1 MATGTIDQLQNDS
14 VDKSRQQLGYSQN
27 LTDELKK
34 QENLAESLNQRYSNQ
49 ADKLKSISEAFKSAK
64 DEAQALS
71 EAIKDQLE
79 ALKKTNEYSTRYAE
93 LNDKI
98 KKAGKEFAEN
108 KQKSIDI
115 EKKLGDIN
123 STEATKAQ
131 KLAQQYVNGLT
142 ARYKIDEKINELTEK
157 RLAYDDVR
165 RTGTDPSKIEAA
177 RKEYLNAGLVVRELK
192 KQMEAV
198 NQINTGKGQLL
209 KNLSQ
214 EEIAQLQAFALAQK
228 QMDIARNTVRNHQ
241 DELNILEQQL
251 NSWQKI
257 VSKALLYVN
266 KLKELPGVQVSLDFI
281 NKQLNTIGI
290 SFDAI
295 LKNVLALDKTLT
307 EFGKSVQVSKE
318 GARILADSFQET
330 SYRASEINKNV
341 SSTQASIKNQIEANN
356 ELNKSLGTGALFTEQ
371 SRLDQIELVKGM
383 GLQGE
388 EGAKI
393 YGLGKLNNM
402 TAHQTAVAIGDQVVN
417 TRKATGITLDYRK
430 VLTDVA
436 KVGGQ
441 LAAQY
446 KNNPALL
453 AQAVTQAQLLGLTL
467 EQTAKMGSS
476 LVDDFAGSLSKEL
489 EAELLTGK
497 ALNLEQAR
505 YYALMGDSAKAA
517 KELMDNVGGIEEY
530 QQLNVL
536 QQKSLA
542 AAIGLTT
549 DELATSLKQQELLK
563 GTSFETQAAFEEA
576 ARQAARTGDYTKLN
590 AQLAQ
595 AANGEQLASQ
605 ASQISNQEK
614 FQMAIEKL
622 QETVANLVNGPF
634 GTLIDKFATLLGQAG
649 TLKFIVGSIAGI
661 IGIKMVG
668 GLYNVGLGIAK
679 AIPKL
684 AALAAE
690 ATFMNAVLTGG
701 LGLVVAAAAAAA
713 GYAIINSLSDGEA
726 SVSGAGGGGGVNVP
740 NSGVRG
746 DRNVSIILKN
756 ENTTYVGGQK
766 MSQFSTEQQKT
777 VNTRTA

>member
-14 VDKSRQQLGYSQN
+14 VDKSRQQLGYSQK

-34 QENLAESLNQRYSNQ
+34 QEDLAESLNQRYSSTP
-49 ADKLKSISEAFKSAK
+49 DKIKSISEAFKSAK
-64 DEAQALS
+64 DEAQSLS
-71 EAIKDQLE
+71 EIIKDQLE

-131 KLAQQYVNGLT
+131 KLAQQYINGLT

-157 RLAYDDVR
+157 RLAFEDAK
-165 RTGTDPSKIEAA
+165 RTGGNIDET

-192 KQMEAV
+192 RQMEAV

-241 DELNILEQQL
+241 DELNVLEQQL
-251 NSWQKI
+251 TTWQKL
-257 VSKALLYVN
+257 VSKALLYIN
-266 KLKELPGVQVSLDFI
+266 KIKEFPGIQASLNFV
-281 NKQLNTIGI
+281 NKQLDAIGI

-295 LKNVLALDKTLT
+295 LKNILALDKTLT

-318 GARILADSFQET
+318 GARTLADSFQET
-330 SYRASEINKNV
+330 SYEASQINKNV

-356 ELNKSLGTGALFTEQ
+356 ELNKSLGTGALFTAQ
-371 SRLDQIELVKGM
+371 SRLDQIEIVKGM

-393 YGLGKLNNM
+393 YGIGKLNNM

-430 VLTDVA
+430 VLSDVA

-446 KNNPALL
+446 KNNPTLL
-453 AQAVTQAQLLGLTL
+453 AEAVTQAQLLGLTL

-476 LVDDFAGSLSKEL
+476 LVDDFAGSLGKEL

-563 GTSFETQAAFEEA
+563 GTAFETQAAFEEV
-576 ARQAARTGDYTKLN
+576 AREAARTGDYTKLN
-590 AQLAQ
+590 AELAR
-595 AANGEQLASQ
+595 AANGEELAKQ
-605 ASQISNQEK
+605 AAQIDNQTK
-614 FQMAIEKL
+614 FQLAIEKL

-634 GTLIDKFATLLGQAG
+634 GDLIDRMATLLGQAG
-649 TLKFIVGSIAGI
+649 TLKFIIT
-661 IGIKMVG
+661 
-668 GLYNVGLGIAK
+668 GIATIISVK
-679 AIPKL
+679 MLNGLFALGAPFSKL
-684 AALAAE
+684 IAKTVVWAAE
-690 ATFMNAVLTGG
+690 ATFANAALT
-701 LGLVVAAAAAAA
+701 LGAGVAIAAAAAAV
-713 GYAIINSLSDGEA
+713 GYGIINSLADGEA
-726 SVSGAGGGGGVNVP
+726 NVSGAGGGGGGGVNIP
-740 NSGVRG
+740 NSGARG
-746 DRNVSIILKN
+746 GRDINISLTN
-756 ENTTYVGGQK
+756 ENTTYVAGQK
-766 MSQFSTEQQKT
+766 ISHISTEQQKQI
-777 VNTRTA
+777 NTRTA

>member
-1 MATGTIDQLQNDS
+1 MAIDQLQNDS
-14 VDKSRQQLGYSQN
+14 VDKSRQQLGYSQQF
-27 LTDELKK
+27 TQELKD
-34 QENLAESLNQRYSNQ
+34 QENIASNLNQLYRNNND
-49 ADKLKSISEAFKSAK
+49 ALKQFSTIIKNAK

-93 LNDKI
+93 LNEKI
-98 KKAGKEFAEN
+98 KKAGSEFAEN
-108 KQKSIDI
+108 KQKSLNI
-115 EKKLGDIN
+115 EQNLGAAA
-123 STEATKAQ
+123 SQ
-131 KLAQQYVNGLT
+131 LAQNYIDGLT
-142 ARYKIDEKINELTEK
+142 ARYKIEEKINELTEK
-157 RLAYDDVR
+157 RLAFEDAK
-165 RTGTDPSKIEAA
+165 RTGGNIDETRE
-177 RKEYLNAGLVVRELK
+177 EYINAGLIVEKLRE
-192 KQMEAV
+192 QMEIV
-198 NQINTGKGQLL
+198 SQINTGKGAYLQ
-209 KNLSQ
+209 NLSE
-214 EEIAQLQAFALAQK
+214 EEISQLQAFALAQK

-241 DELNILEQQL
+241 DELDILKEQL

-257 VSKALLYVN
+257 VSYTLLYVN

-453 AQAVTQAQLLGLTL
+453 AEAVTQAQLLGLTL

-649 TLKFIVGSIAGI
+649 TLKFIVASIAGI

-679 AIPKL
+679 AIPKF

-690 ATFMNAVLTGG
+690 ATFTNAMLTAG
-701 LGLVVAAAAAAA
+701 LGVAVAAAAAAA

-726 SVSGAGGGGGVNVP
+726 SVSGAGGGGGGVNVP

-756 ENTTYVGGQK
+756 ENVTYVGGQK
-766 MSQFSTEQQKT
+766 MSQFNTEQQKT

>member
-14 VDKSRQQLGYSQN
+14 VDKSRQQLGYSQK
-27 LTDELKK
+27 LTDELKD
-34 QENLAESLNQRYSNQ
+34 QENLAERLNQRYSTQ
-49 ADKLKSISEAFKSAK
+49 VDKLKSISDAFKSAK
-64 DEAQALS
+64 DEAQSLS

-131 KLAQQYVNGLT
+131 KLAQQYINGLT

-165 RTGTDPSKIEAA
+165 RTGTDPQKIEAA

-192 KQMEAV
+192 KQMEVV

-228 QMDIARNTVRNHQ
+228 QMDISRNTVRNHQ
-241 DELNILEQQL
+241 DELDILKQQL
-251 NSWQKI
+251 TFFQKI
-257 VSKALLYVN
+257 VSYTLLYIN
-266 KLKELPGVQVSLDFI
+266 KIKEFPGIQASLNFI
-281 NKQLNTIGI
+281 NTQLDAIGI
-290 SFDAI
+290 SFNAI

-330 SYRASEINKNV
+330 SFEASQINKNV

-356 ELNKSLGTGALFTEQ
+356 ELNKSLGTGALFTAQ
-371 SRLDQIELVKGM
+371 SRIDQIEIVKGM

-393 YGLGKLNNM
+393 YGIGKLNNM

-430 VLTDVA
+430 VLSDVA
-436 KVGGQ
+436 KIGGQ

-446 KNNPALL
+446 KNNPTLL
-453 AQAVTQAQLLGLTL
+453 AEAVTQAQLLGLTL

-563 GTSFETQAAFEEA
+563 GTAFETQAAFEEV
-576 ARQAARTGDYTKLN
+576 AREAARTGDYTKLN
-590 AQLAQ
+590 AELAR
-595 AANGEQLASQ
+595 AANGEELAKQ
-605 ASQISNQEK
+605 AAQIDNQTK
-614 FQMAIEKL
+614 FQLAIEKL
-622 QETVANLVNGPF
+622 SETVANAVNGPF
-634 GTLIDKFATLLGQAG
+634 GDLIDRMATLLGQAG

-661 IGIKMVG
+661 IGIKMVTG
-668 GLYNVGLGIAK
+668 IYNVGLGIAK
-679 AIPKL
+679 AIPKF

-726 SVSGAGGGGGVNVP
+726 NVSGAGGGGGINIP
-740 NSGVRG
+740 NSGARG
-746 DRNVSIILKN
+746 DRNINITLTN
-756 ENTTYVGGQK
+756 ENTTNVGGQQ
-766 MSQFSTEQQKT
+766 MSRFNTESQMKI
-777 VNTRTA
+777 NTRTA

>member
-1 MATGTIDQLQNDS
+1 MAIDQLQNDS
-14 VDKSRQQLGYSQN
+14 VDKSRQQLGYSQQ
-27 LTDELKK
+27 LTKELDDQKNIAK
-34 QENLAESLNQRYSNQ
+34 NLNQIYVQNND
-49 ADKLKSISEAFKSAK
+49 ALKQFSLIIKNAK

-79 ALKKTNEYSTRYAE
+79 ALKKTTEYSTRYAE
-93 LNDKI
+93 LNEKI

-108 KQKSIDI
+108 KQKSSDI
-115 EKKLGDIN
+115 EANLGKD
-123 STEATKAQ
+123 AQ
-131 KLAQQYVNGLT
+131 KLAQQYVDGLT

-157 RLAYDDVR
+157 RLAFEDAK
-165 RTGTDPSKIEAA
+165 RTGGNLEETRE
-177 RKEYLNAGLVVRELK
+177 EYIKAGLVVKTLK
-192 KQMEAV
+192 EQLEIV
-198 NQINTGKGQLL
+198 NQINTGKGAYFDQL
-209 KNLSQ
+209 SD
-214 EEIAQLQAFALAQK
+214 EEKAQLQIFALSQK
-228 QMDIARNTVRNHQ
+228 QMDVSRNIVRNHQ
-241 DELNILEQQL
+241 DELDVLEKQLTVFQKRVSSILFYI
-251 NSWQKI
+251 NKI
-257 VSKALLYVN
+257 KEFPGIASG
-266 KLKELPGVQVSLDFI
+266 LKFI
-281 NKQLNTIGI
+281 NTQLDAIGI
-290 SFDAI
+290 SFSAI

-318 GARILADSFQET
+318 GARTLADSFQET
-330 SYRASEINKNV
+330 SYEASQINKNV
-341 SSTQASIKNQIEANN
+341 SSVQASLKNQIEANN
-356 ELNKSLGTGALFTEQ
+356 ELNKSLGTGALFTKQ
-371 SRLDQIELVKGM
+371 SRIDQIELVKGM

-453 AQAVTQAQLLGLTL
+453 AEAVTQAQLLGLTL

-476 LVDDFAGSLSKEL
+476 LVDDFAGSLGREL

-505 YYALMGDSAKAA
+505 YFALIGDSAKAA
-517 KELMDNVGGIEEY
+517 KELMDNVGGIGEY

-563 GTSFETQAAFEEA
+563 GTAFETQAAFEEV
-576 ARQAARTGDYTKLN
+576 AREAARTGDYTKLN

-595 AANGEQLASQ
+595 AANGEELAKQ

-622 QETVANLVNGPF
+622 QETVANFVNGPLGKF
-634 GTLIDKFATLLGQAG
+634 IDKIAILVGQAG
-649 TLKFIVGSIAGI
+649 TLKF
-661 IGIKMVG
+661 
-668 GLYNVGLGIAK
+668 LFTGIATIITVK
-679 AIPKL
+679 MLNGLFALGAPFSKLIAKTAIW
-684 AALAAE
+684 AAE
-690 ATFMNAVLTGG
+690 ATFANAALT
-701 LGLVVAAAAAAA
+701 LGAGVAIAAAAAAV
-713 GYAIINSLSDGEA
+713 GYGIINSLSDGEA
-726 SVSGAGGGGGVNVP
+726 SVSGASGGGGGGVKVP
-740 NSGVRG
+740 NSGAEGNR
-746 DRNVSIILKN
+746 DININLRN
-756 ENTTYVGGQK
+756 ENITNIGGQK
-766 MSQFSTEQQKT
+766 MSHLNTQGQL
-777 VNTRTA
+777 VINTRMG

>member
-1 MATGTIDQLQNDS
+1 MVDPIDPINIDFQKLEDSSAAIKAVNASLVDTKAKILDVNKEVEEFNSLTSQLNEAL
-14 VDKSRQQLGYSQN
+14 KQQVSEIKEVN
-27 LTDELKK
+27 LNYVKYYELKYK
-34 QENLAESLNQRYSNQ
+34 SKRAIDDLNKGEEKFQELIGKVDISQSQKLNDVITKGIEDRRKLGEFTSLAQRAQERLNSALLDGNL
-49 ADKLKSISEAFKSAK
+49 KLSEVKKLK
-64 DEAQALS
+64 DEAIAASQELAKKEENARNLAYLINGDYAEAGLTLSANNEKLADQALKQAFIN
-71 EAIKDQLE
+71 EQLE
-79 ALKKTNEYSTRYAE
+79 DENKNSERRLADFEKYLTSFEKFKSKLVFIVN
-93 LNDKI
+93 KI
-98 KKAGKEFAEN
+98 KEFPGIA
-108 KQKSIDI
+108 S
-115 EKKLGDIN
+115 
-123 STEATKAQ
+123 
-131 KLAQQYVNGLT
+131 GL
-142 ARYKIDEKINELTEK
+142 KF
-157 RLAYDDVR
+157 
-165 RTGTDPSKIEAA
+165 
-177 RKEYLNAGLVVRELK
+177 
-192 KQMEAV
+192 
-198 NQINTGKGQLL
+198 INTQLD
-209 KNLSQ
+209 
-214 EEIAQLQAFALAQK
+214 A
-228 QMDIARNTVRNHQ
+228 
-241 DELNILEQQL
+241 
-251 NSWQKI
+251 
-257 VSKALLYVN
+257 
-266 KLKELPGVQVSLDFI
+266 
-281 NKQLNTIGI
+281 IGI
-290 SFDAI
+290 SFNAI

-318 GARILADSFQET
+318 GARTLADSFQET
-330 SYRASEINKNV
+330 SFEASQINKNV

-356 ELNKSLGTGALFTEQ
+356 ELNKSLGTGALFTKQ
-371 SRLDQIELVKGM
+371 SRIDQIELVKGM

-430 VLTDVA
+430 VLSDVA

-441 LAAQY
+441 LSAQY

-476 LVDDFAGSLSKEL
+476 LVDDFAGSLGKEL

-563 GTSFETQAAFEEA
+563 GTAFETQAAFEEV
-576 ARQAARTGDYTKLN
+576 AREAARTGDYTKLN

-595 AANGEQLASQ
+595 AANGEELAKQ

-634 GTLIDKFATLLGQAG
+634 GTLIDKMATLLGQAG
-649 TLKFIVGSIAGI
+649 TLKFIIGSIAGI
-661 IGIKMVG
+661 ITVKMIG
-668 GLYNVGLGIAK
+668 GLLALGAPFSKLIAK
-679 AIPKL
+679 TAIW
-684 AALAAE
+684 AAE
-690 ATFMNAVLTGG
+690 ATFANAALT
-701 LGLVVAAAAAAA
+701 LGAGVAIAAAAAAV
-713 GYAIINSLSDGEA
+713 GYGIINSLSDGEA
-726 SVSGAGGGGGVNVP
+726 SVSGAGGAGGGGVKVP
-740 NSGVRG
+740 NSGAGGNR
-746 DRNVSIILKN
+746 DINITLKN
-756 ENTTYVGGQK
+756 ENTTNIGGQK
-766 MSQFSTEQQKT
+766 MSHLNTQGQL
-777 VNTRTA
+777 VINTRMG

>member
-1 MATGTIDQLQNDS
+1 MAIDQLQDDS
-14 VDKSRQQLGYSQN
+14 VDKSRQQLGYSQQ
-27 LTDELKK
+27 LTQELDNQKNIAK
-34 QENLAESLNQRYSNQ
+34 QLNIVYSQNN
-49 ADKLKSISEAFKSAK
+49 DYIKLFTETIKNAK

-79 ALKKTNEYSTRYAE
+79 ALKKTNEFSTRYAE
-93 LNDKI
+93 LNEKI
-98 KKAGKEFAEN
+98 KKAGLEFTEN
-108 KQKSIDI
+108 KQKSVDI
-115 EKKLGDIN
+115 EANLGRDA
-123 STEATKAQ
+123 SELAQ
-131 KLAQQYVNGLT
+131 KYVDGLT
-142 ARYKIDEKINELTEK
+142 ARYKIEEKISELTEK
-157 RLAYDDVR
+157 RLAFEDAK
-165 RTGTDPSKIEAA
+165 RTGTNIDET
-177 RKEYLNAGLVVRELK
+177 REEYVNAGLIVEKLRE
-192 KQMEAV
+192 QMEIV
-198 NQINTGKGQLL
+198 SQINTGKGVYLQ
-209 KNLSQ
+209 KLSE
-214 EEIAQLQAFALAQK
+214 EEISQLQAFALAQK

-241 DELNILEQQL
+241 DELNILKEQL
-251 NSWQKI
+251 TVFQKK
-257 VSKALLYVN
+257 VSSALLYLN
-266 KLKELPGVQVSLDFI
+266 KIKEFPGIASGLKFI
-281 NKQLNTIGI
+281 NTQLDAIGV
-290 SFDAI
+290 SFSAI

-318 GARILADSFQET
+318 GARTLADSFQET
-330 SYRASEINKNV
+330 SNEASQINKNV
-341 SSTQASIKNQIEANN
+341 SSIQASIKNQIEANN
-356 ELNKSLGTGALFTEQ
+356 ELNKSLGTGALFTKQ
-371 SRLDQIELVKGM
+371 SRIDQIELVKGM

-563 GTSFETQAAFEEA
+563 GTVFETQEAFQEA
-576 ARQAARTGDYTKLN
+576 AKEAARTGDYTKLN

-622 QETVANLVNGPF
+622 QETVANFVNGPLGKF
-634 GTLIDKFATLLGQAG
+634 IDKIGILVGQAG
-649 TLKFIVGSIAGI
+649 TLKFLFTGIATI
-661 IGIKMVG
+661 IGVKMLN
-668 GLYNVGLGIAK
+668 GLFALGAPFSAAIAK
-679 AIPKL
+679 TVAWAGVSTL
-684 AALAAE
+684 N
-690 ATFMNAVLTGG
+690 NAMLT
-701 LGLVVAAAAAAA
+701 LGAGVVIAAAAAAV
-713 GYAIINSLSDGEA
+713 GYGIINSLADGEA
-726 SVSGAGGGGGVNVP
+726 SVSGAGGAGGAGGGGVKVP
-740 NSGVRG
+740 NSGAGGNR
-746 DRNVSIILKN
+746 DINITLKN
-756 ENTTYVGGQK
+756 ENTTNIGGQK
-766 MSQFSTEQQKT
+766 MSHLNTQGQL
-777 VNTRTA
+777 VINTRMG

>member
-14 VDKSRQQLGYSQN
+14 VDKSRQQLGYSQK
-27 LTDELKK
+27 LTDELKN
-34 QENLAESLNQRYSNQ
+34 QENLAESLNRRYSTQ
-49 ADKLKSISEAFKSAK
+49 VDKLKSIFEAFKSAK
-64 DEAQALS
+64 DEAQVLS

-93 LNDKI
+93 LNEKI

-123 STEATKAQ
+123 STEATKVQ

-142 ARYKIDEKINELTEK
+142 ARYKIEEKINELTEK
-157 RLAYDDVR
+157 RLAFEDAK
-165 RTGTDPSKIEAA
+165 RTGGNVDEA
-177 RKEYLNAGLVVRELK
+177 REEYINAGLVVRELK

-241 DELNILEQQL
+241 DELDILNKQL

-330 SYRASEINKNV
+330 SFRASEINKNV

-371 SRLDQIELVKGM
+371 SRLDQIEIVKGM
-383 GLQGE
+383 GLQGD

-393 YGLGKLNNM
+393 YGIGKLNNM

-441 LAAQY
+441 LSAQY

-563 GTSFETQAAFEEA
+563 GTVFETQEAFEQA
-576 ARQAARTGDYTKLN
+576 AKEAARTGDRTKLN

-595 AANGEQLASQ
+595 AANGEQLTSQ

-622 QETVANLVNGPF
+622 QETVANVVNGPF
-634 GTLIDKFATLLGQAG
+634 GTLIDKMAILLGQAG
-649 TLKFIVGSIAGI
+649 TLKFIFGGIAAI
-661 IGIKMVG
+661 IGVKMVS
-668 GLYNVGLGIAK
+668 GLFALGAPFSKLIAK
-679 AIPKL
+679 TMIF
-684 AALAAE
+684 AAE
-690 ATFMNAVLTGG
+690 ATFANAALT
-701 LGLVVAAAAAAA
+701 LGAGVALAAAAAAV
-713 GYAIINSLSDGEA
+713 GYGIINSLSDGES
-726 SVSGAGGGGGVNVP
+726 SVSGAGGGGGVNIP
-740 NSGVRG
+740 NSGARG
-746 DRNVSIILKN
+746 DKNININLTN

-766 MSQFSTEQQKT
+766 MSQFSTEYQKT
-777 VNTRTA
+777 FNTRTA

>member
-1 MATGTIDQLQNDS
+1 MAIDQLQDDS
-14 VDKSRQQLGYSQN
+14 VNKSRQQLGYSKQLTQELEAQEKQLDN
-27 LTDELKK
+27 LNKIYAKNNDALK
-34 QENLAESLNQRYSNQ
+34 QFSLGI
-49 ADKLKSISEAFKSAK
+49 KEAK

-93 LNDKI
+93 LNEKI

-115 EKKLGDIN
+115 EANLGKD
-123 STEATKAQ
+123 AQ
-131 KLAQQYVNGLT
+131 KLAQQYVDGLT

-157 RLAYDDVR
+157 RLAFEDAK
-165 RTGTDPSKIEAA
+165 RTGGNIPET
-177 RKEYLNAGLVVRELK
+177 RKEYINAGLVVKKLK
-192 KQMEAV
+192 EQLEIV
-198 NQINTGKGQLL
+198 DQINTGKGAYFDQL
-209 KNLSQ
+209 SD
-214 EEIAQLQAFALAQK
+214 EEKAQLQIFALTQK
-228 QMDIARNTVRNHQ
+228 QMDVSRNIVRNHQ
-241 DELNILEQQL
+241 DELDVLEKQLTVFQKRVSSILFY
-251 NSWQKI
+251 I
-257 VSKALLYVN
+257 N
-266 KLKELPGVQVSLDFI
+266 KLKEFPGIQAGLNFV
-281 NKQLNTIGI
+281 NKQLDAIGI
-290 SFDAI
+290 SFSAI

-318 GARILADSFQET
+318 GARTLADSFQET
-330 SYRASEINKNV
+330 SFEASQINKNV

-356 ELNKSLGTGALFTEQ
+356 ELNKSLGTGALFTKQ
-371 SRLDQIELVKGM
+371 SRIDQIELVKGM

-430 VLTDVA
+430 VLSDVA

-446 KNNPALL
+446 KNNPELL

-563 GTSFETQAAFEEA
+563 GTAFETQEAFKQAAE
-576 ARQAARTGDYTKLN
+576 QAARTGDYTKLN
-590 AQLAQ
+590 AQISQ
-595 AANGEQLASQ
+595 AANGEELAKQ
-605 ASQISNQEK
+605 AAQIDNQTK

-634 GTLIDKFATLLGQAG
+634 GTLIDKMAILVGQAG
-649 TLKFIVGSIAGI
+649 TLKFILGGIVAIMGVKLIA
-661 IGIKMVG
+661 
-668 GLYNVGLGIAK
+668 GLYNLGGGIIKATGLFAS
-679 AIPKL
+679 
-684 AALAAE
+684 LAAE
-690 ATFMNAVLTGG
+690 ATFINAMLTAG
-701 LGLVVAAAAAAA
+701 LGLAA
-713 GYAIINSLSDGEA
+713 GYAAYKIAESTINSISGGA
-726 SVSGAGGGGGVNVP
+726 ANISGAGGSVGVNVP
-740 NSGVRG
+740 NSGVRE
-746 DRNVSIILKN
+746 DKNISITLKN
-756 ENTTYVGGQK
+756 ENINYVGGQK
-766 MSQFSTEQQKT
+766 ISHISTEQQKQI
-777 VNTRTA
+777 NTRTA

>member
-1 MATGTIDQLQNDS
+1 MNLSANDKKLADQALKQAFINEQLEDENKNSKRRLQEFERYLTS
-14 VDKSRQQLGYSQN
+14 FEKFKSQLVFIVNKIKEFPGIQ
-27 LTDELKK
+27 T
-34 QENLAESLNQRYSNQ
+34 SLN
-49 ADKLKSISEAFKSAK
+49 F
-64 DEAQALS
+64 
-71 EAIKDQLE
+71 
-79 ALKKTNEYSTRYAE
+79 
-93 LNDKI
+93 
-98 KKAGKEFAEN
+98 
-108 KQKSIDI
+108 
-115 EKKLGDIN
+115 
-123 STEATKAQ
+123 
-131 KLAQQYVNGLT
+131 
-142 ARYKIDEKINELTEK
+142 
-157 RLAYDDVR
+157 
-165 RTGTDPSKIEAA
+165 
-177 RKEYLNAGLVVRELK
+177 
-192 KQMEAV
+192 
-198 NQINTGKGQLL
+198 INTQLD
-209 KNLSQ
+209 
-214 EEIAQLQAFALAQK
+214 A
-228 QMDIARNTVRNHQ
+228 
-241 DELNILEQQL
+241 
-251 NSWQKI
+251 
-257 VSKALLYVN
+257 
-266 KLKELPGVQVSLDFI
+266 
-281 NKQLNTIGI
+281 IGI
-290 SFDAI
+290 SFNAI

-307 EFGKSVQVSKE
+307 EFGKSVQISKE
-318 GARILADSFQET
+318 GARTLADSFQET

-563 GTSFETQAAFEEA
+563 GTVFETQEAFEQA
-576 ARQAARTGDYTKLN
+576 AKEAARTGDYTKLN

-622 QETVANLVNGPF
+622 QETVANVVNGPF
-634 GTLIDKFATLLGQAG
+634 GTLIDKMAILLGQAG
-649 TLKFIVGSIAGI
+649 TLKFIFGGIAAI
-661 IGIKMVG
+661 IGVKMVS
-668 GLYNVGLGIAK
+668 GLFALGAPFSKLIAK
-679 AIPKL
+679 TMIF
-684 AALAAE
+684 AAE
-690 ATFMNAVLTGG
+690 ATFANAALT
-701 LGLVVAAAAAAA
+701 LGAGVALAAAAAAV
-713 GYAIINSLSDGEA
+713 GYGIINSLSDGES
-726 SVSGAGGGGGVNVP
+726 SVSGAGGGGGVNIP
-740 NSGVRG
+740 NSGARG
-746 DRNVSIILKN
+746 DKNININLTN

-766 MSQFSTEQQKT
+766 MSQFSTEYQKT
-777 VNTRTA
+777 FNTRTA

>member
-1 MATGTIDQLQNDS
+1 MAIDQLQNDS
-14 VDKSRQQLGYSQN
+14 VDKSRQQLGYSQQF
-27 LTDELKK
+27 TQELKD
-34 QENLAESLNQRYSNQ
+34 QENIAGNLNQLYRNNND
-49 ADKLKSISEAFKSAK
+49 ALKQFSTIIKNAK

-93 LNDKI
+93 LNEKI
-98 KKAGKEFAEN
+98 KKAGSEFAEN
-108 KQKSIDI
+108 KQKSLNI
-115 EKKLGDIN
+115 EQNLGAAA
-123 STEATKAQ
+123 SQ
-131 KLAQQYVNGLT
+131 LAQNYIDGLT
-142 ARYKIDEKINELTEK
+142 ARYKIEEKINELTEK
-157 RLAYDDVR
+157 RLAFEDAK
-165 RTGTDPSKIEAA
+165 RTGGNIDETRE
-177 RKEYLNAGLVVRELK
+177 EYINAGLIVEKLRE
-192 KQMEAV
+192 QMEIV
-198 NQINTGKGQLL
+198 SQINTGKGAYLQ
-209 KNLSQ
+209 NLSE
-214 EEIAQLQAFALAQK
+214 EEISQLQAFALAQK

-241 DELNILEQQL
+241 DELDILKEQL

-257 VSKALLYVN
+257 VSYTLLYVN

-453 AQAVTQAQLLGLTL
+453 AEAVTQAQLLGLTL

-649 TLKFIVGSIAGI
+649 TLKFIVASIAGI

-679 AIPKL
+679 AIPKF

-690 ATFMNAVLTGG
+690 ATFTNAMLTAG
-701 LGLVVAAAAAAA
+701 LGVAVAAAAAAA

-726 SVSGAGGGGGVNVP
+726 SVSGAGGGGGGVNVP

-756 ENTTYVGGQK
+756 ENVTYVGGQK
-766 MSQFSTEQQKT
+766 MSQFNTEQQKT

>member
-14 VDKSRQQLGYSQN
+14 VDKSRQQLGYSQK

-34 QENLAESLNQRYSNQ
+34 QEDLAESLNQRYSSTP
-49 ADKLKSISEAFKSAK
+49 DKIKSISEAFKSAK
-64 DEAQALS
+64 DEAQSLS
-71 EAIKDQLE
+71 EIIKDQLE

-131 KLAQQYVNGLT
+131 KLAQQYINGLT

-157 RLAYDDVR
+157 RLAFEDAK
-165 RTGTDPSKIEAA
+165 RTGGNIDET

-192 KQMEAV
+192 RQMEAV

-241 DELNILEQQL
+241 DELDILEQQL
-251 NSWQKI
+251 TTWQKL
-257 VSKALLYVN
+257 VSKALLYIN
-266 KLKELPGVQVSLDFI
+266 KIKEFPGIQASLNFV
-281 NKQLNTIGI
+281 NKQLDAIGI

-295 LKNVLALDKTLT
+295 LKNILALDKTLT

-318 GARILADSFQET
+318 GARTLADSFQNVSEKST
-330 SYRASEINKNV
+330 EINKNV

-356 ELNKSLGTGALFTEQ
+356 ELNKSLGTGALFTAQ
-371 SRLDQIELVKGM
+371 SRLDQIEIVKGM

-393 YGLGKLNNM
+393 YGIGKLNNM

-417 TRKATGITLDYRK
+417 TRKATGITLDYKK
-430 VLTDVA
+430 VLSDVA

-446 KNNPALL
+446 KNNPTLL
-453 AQAVTQAQLLGLTL
+453 AEAVTQAQLLGLTL

-563 GTSFETQAAFEEA
+563 GTAFETQAAFEEV
-576 ARQAARTGDYTKLN
+576 AREAARTGDYTKLN
-590 AQLAQ
+590 AELAR
-595 AANGEQLASQ
+595 AANGEELAKQ
-605 ASQISNQEK
+605 AAQIDNQTK
-614 FQMAIEKL
+614 FQLAIEKL

-634 GTLIDKFATLLGQAG
+634 GDLIDRMATLLGQAG
-649 TLKFIVGSIAGI
+649 TLKFIIT
-661 IGIKMVG
+661 
-668 GLYNVGLGIAK
+668 GIATIISVK
-679 AIPKL
+679 MLNGLFALGAPFSKL
-684 AALAAE
+684 IAKTVVWAAE
-690 ATFMNAVLTGG
+690 ATFANAALT
-701 LGLVVAAAAAAA
+701 LGAGVAIAAAAAAV
-713 GYAIINSLSDGEA
+713 GYGIINSLADGEA
-726 SVSGAGGGGGVNVP
+726 NVSGAGGGGGGGVNIP
-740 NSGVRG
+740 NSGARG
-746 DRNVSIILKN
+746 GRDINISLTN
-756 ENTTYVGGQK
+756 ENTTYVAGQK
-766 MSQFSTEQQKT
+766 ISHISTEQQKQI
-777 VNTRTA
+777 NTRTA

>member
-1 MATGTIDQLQNDS
+1 MAIDQLQNDS
-14 VDKSRQQLGYSQN
+14 VDKSRQQLGYSQQF
-27 LTDELKK
+27 TQELKD
-34 QENLAESLNQRYSNQ
+34 QENIAGNLNQIYQNNND
-49 ADKLKSISEAFKSAK
+49 ALKQFSTIIKSAK

-79 ALKKTNEYSTRYAE
+79 ALKRTNEYSTRYAE
-93 LNDKI
+93 LNEKI
-98 KKAGKEFAEN
+98 KKAGSEFAEN
-108 KQKSIDI
+108 KQKSLNI
-115 EKKLGDIN
+115 EQNLGTAA
-123 STEATKAQ
+123 SQ
-131 KLAQQYVNGLT
+131 LAQNYIDGLT

-157 RLAYDDVR
+157 RLAFEDAK
-165 RTGTDPSKIEAA
+165 RTGQNIDET
-177 RKEYLNAGLVVRELK
+177 RKEYINAGLVVEKLRE
-192 KQMEAV
+192 QMEIV
-198 NQINTGKGQLL
+198 SQINTGKGVYLQ
-209 KNLSQ
+209 NLSK
-214 EEIAQLQAFALAQK
+214 EEISQLQAFALAQK

-241 DELNILEQQL
+241 DELNILKEQL

-257 VSKALLYVN
+257 VSYTLLYVN

-281 NKQLNTIGI
+281 SKQLNTIGI

-318 GARILADSFQET
+318 GARTLADSFQET

-356 ELNKSLGTGALFTEQ
+356 ELNKSLGTGALFTAQ
-371 SRLDQIELVKGM
+371 SRLDQIEIVKGM

-393 YGLGKLNNM
+393 YGIGKLNNM

-476 LVDDFAGSLSKEL
+476 LVDDFAGSLGREL

-505 YYALMGDSAKAA
+505 YFALMGDSAKAA

-549 DELATSLKQQELLK
+549 DELATSLKQQELLR
-563 GTSFETQAAFEEA
+563 GTAFETEAAFEEA

-649 TLKFIVGSIAGI
+649 TLKFIVASIAGI

-668 GLYNVGLGIAK
+668 GLYNVGLGLAK
-679 AIPKL
+679 AIPKF

-690 ATFMNAVLTGG
+690 ATFTNAMLTAG
-701 LGLVVAAAAAAA
+701 LGVAVAAAAAAA

-726 SVSGAGGGGGVNVP
+726 SVSGAGGGGGVNIP
-740 NSGVRG
+740 NSGIRA
-746 DRNVSIILKN
+746 DRNINITLTN

-766 MSQFSTEQQKT
+766 MSQFNTEQQKT

>member
-1 MATGTIDQLQNDS
+1 MAIDQLQDDS
-14 VDKSRQQLGYSQN
+14 VNKSRQQLGYSKQLTQELEAQEKQLDN
-27 LTDELKK
+27 LNKIYAKNNDALK
-34 QENLAESLNQRYSNQ
+34 QFSLGI
-49 ADKLKSISEAFKSAK
+49 KEAK

-93 LNDKI
+93 LNEKI

-115 EKKLGDIN
+115 EANLGKD
-123 STEATKAQ
+123 AQ
-131 KLAQQYVNGLT
+131 KLAQQYVDGLT

-157 RLAYDDVR
+157 RLAFEDAK
-165 RTGTDPSKIEAA
+165 RTGGNIPET
-177 RKEYLNAGLVVRELK
+177 RKEYINAGLVVKKLK
-192 KQMEAV
+192 EQLEIV
-198 NQINTGKGQLL
+198 DQINTGKGAYFDQL
-209 KNLSQ
+209 SD
-214 EEIAQLQAFALAQK
+214 EEKAQLQIFALTQK
-228 QMDIARNTVRNHQ
+228 QMDVSRNIVRNHQ
-241 DELNILEQQL
+241 DELDVLEKQL
-251 NSWQKI
+251 TVFQKK
-257 VSKALLYVN
+257 VSSALLYLN
-266 KLKELPGVQVSLDFI
+266 KIKEFPGIASGLKFI
-281 NKQLNTIGI
+281 NTQLDAIGV
-290 SFDAI
+290 SFSAI

-318 GARILADSFQET
+318 GARTLADSFQET
-330 SYRASEINKNV
+330 SFEASQINKNV

-356 ELNKSLGTGALFTEQ
+356 ELNKSLGTGALFTKQ
-371 SRLDQIELVKGM
+371 SRIDQIELVKGM

-563 GTSFETQAAFEEA
+563 GTAFETQEAFKQAAE
-576 ARQAARTGDYTKLN
+576 QAARTGDYTKLN
-590 AQLAQ
+590 AQI
-595 AANGEQLASQ
+595 
-605 ASQISNQEK
+605 SQIDNQTK
-614 FQMAIEKL
+614 YQMAIEKL

-634 GTLIDKFATLLGQAG
+634 GTLIDKMAILVGQAG
-649 TLKFIVGSIAGI
+649 TLKFILGGIVAIMGVKLIA
-661 IGIKMVG
+661 
-668 GLYNVGLGIAK
+668 GLYNLGGGIIKATGLFAS
-679 AIPKL
+679 
-684 AALAAE
+684 LAAE
-690 ATFMNAVLTGG
+690 ATFINAMLTAG
-701 LGLVVAAAAAAA
+701 LGLAA
-713 GYAIINSLSDGEA
+713 GYAAYKIAESTINSISGGA
-726 SVSGAGGGGGVNVP
+726 ANISGAGGSVGVNVP
-740 NSGVRG
+740 NSGVRE
-746 DRNVSIILKN
+746 DKNISITLKN
-756 ENTTYVGGQK
+756 ENINYVGGQK
-766 MSQFSTEQQKT
+766 ISHISTEQQKQI
-777 VNTRTA
+777 NTRTA

>member
-1 MATGTIDQLQNDS
+1 MAIDQLQNDS
-14 VDKSRQQLGYSQN
+14 VDKSRQQLGYSQQF
-27 LTDELKK
+27 TQELKD
-34 QENLAESLNQRYSNQ
+34 QENIAGNLNQIYQNNND
-49 ADKLKSISEAFKSAK
+49 ALKQFSTIIKNAK

-93 LNDKI
+93 LNEKI
-98 KKAGKEFAEN
+98 KKAGSEFAEN
-108 KQKSIDI
+108 KQKSLNI
-115 EKKLGDIN
+115 EQNLGAAA
-123 STEATKAQ
+123 SQ
-131 KLAQQYVNGLT
+131 LAQNYIDGLT

-157 RLAYDDVR
+157 RLAFEDAK
-165 RTGTDPSKIEAA
+165 RTGGNIDET
-177 RKEYLNAGLVVRELK
+177 RKEYINAGLIVEKLRE
-192 KQMEAV
+192 QMEIV
-198 NQINTGKGQLL
+198 SQINTGKGAYLQ
-209 KNLSQ
+209 NLSE
-214 EEIAQLQAFALAQK
+214 EEISQLQAFALAQK

-241 DELNILEQQL
+241 DELDILKEQL

-257 VSKALLYVN
+257 VSYTLLYVN

-371 SRLDQIELVKGM
+371 SRLDQIEIVKGM

-393 YGLGKLNNM
+393 YGIGKLNNM

-453 AQAVTQAQLLGLTL
+453 AEAVTQAQLLGLTL

-476 LVDDFAGSLSKEL
+476 LVDDFAGSLGREL

-563 GTSFETQAAFEEA
+563 GTVFETQEAFEQA
-576 ARQAARTGDYTKLN
+576 AKEAARTGDYTKLN

-649 TLKFIVGSIAGI
+649 TLKFIVASIAGI

-679 AIPKL
+679 AIPKF

-690 ATFMNAVLTGG
+690 ATFTNAMLTAG
-701 LGLVVAAAAAAA
+701 LGVAVAAAAAAA

-726 SVSGAGGGGGVNVP
+726 SVSGAGGGGGGVNVP

-756 ENTTYVGGQK
+756 ENVTYVGGQK

>member
-1 MATGTIDQLQNDS
+1 MAIDQLQNDS
-14 VDKSRQQLGYSQN
+14 VDKSRQQLGYSQQF
-27 LTDELKK
+27 TQELKDQESIAK
-34 QENLAESLNQRYSNQ
+34 QLNGIYSQNND
-49 ADKLKSISEAFKSAK
+49 ALKQFSTIIKNAK

-93 LNDKI
+93 LNEKI
-98 KKAGKEFAEN
+98 KKAGLEFTEN
-108 KQKSIDI
+108 KQKSLNI
-115 EKKLGDIN
+115 EQNLGTAA
-123 STEATKAQ
+123 SQ
-131 KLAQQYVNGLT
+131 LAQNYVDGLT
-142 ARYKIDEKINELTEK
+142 ARYKIEGKINELTEK
-157 RLAYDDVR
+157 RLAFEDAK
-165 RTGTDPSKIEAA
+165 RTGGNIDETRE
-177 RKEYLNAGLVVRELK
+177 EYINAGLIVEKLRE
-192 KQMEAV
+192 QMEIV
-198 NQINTGKGQLL
+198 SQINTGKGVYLQ
-209 KNLSQ
+209 NLS
-214 EEIAQLQAFALAQK
+214 EEKISQLQAFALAQK

-241 DELNILEQQL
+241 DELNILKEQL

-257 VSKALLYVN
+257 VSYTLLYVN

-371 SRLDQIELVKGM
+371 SRLDQIEIVKGM

-393 YGLGKLNNM
+393 YGIGKLNNM

-563 GTSFETQAAFEEA
+563 GTVFETQEAFEQA
-576 ARQAARTGDYTKLN
+576 AKEAARTGDYTKLN

-595 AANGEQLASQ
+595 AANGEKLASQ

-668 GLYNVGLGIAK
+668 GLYNVGLGLAK
-679 AIPKL
+679 AIPKF

-690 ATFMNAVLTGG
+690 ATFTNAMLTAG
-701 LGLVVAAAAAAA
+701 LGVAVAAAAAAA

-756 ENTTYVGGQK
+756 ENVTYVGGQK

>member
-1 MATGTIDQLQNDS
+1 MVDPNDPINIDLGDLQSKNAAIQNINSSFNDTKDRILDINTQLEEFNSLTSQLNEAL
-14 VDKSRQQLGYSQN
+14 KQQVSEIKEVN
-27 LTDELKK
+27 LNYVKYYELKIKAARAIDELKSGEEK
-34 QENLAESLNQRYSNQ
+34 FQELIGKVDISQSQKLNDVITKGIEDRRKLGEFTTLAQRAQERLNSALVDGNLTGAELV
-49 ADKLKSISEAFKSAK
+49 KLK
-64 DEAQALS
+64 DEAIKAAKDLAEKEENARKLARLINGEYAEAGLTLSANDKKLADQALKQAFIN
-71 EAIKDQLE
+71 EQLE
-79 ALKKTNEYSTRYAE
+79 DENKNSERRLADFEKYLTSFEKFKSKLVFIVN
-93 LNDKI
+93 KI
-98 KKAGKEFAEN
+98 KEFPGI
-108 KQKSIDI
+108 QTS
-115 EKKLGDIN
+115 
-123 STEATKAQ
+123 
-131 KLAQQYVNGLT
+131 
-142 ARYKIDEKINELTEK
+142 
-157 RLAYDDVR
+157 
-165 RTGTDPSKIEAA
+165 
-177 RKEYLNAGLVVRELK
+177 LNF
-192 KQMEAV
+192 
-198 NQINTGKGQLL
+198 INTQLD
-209 KNLSQ
+209 
-214 EEIAQLQAFALAQK
+214 A
-228 QMDIARNTVRNHQ
+228 
-241 DELNILEQQL
+241 
-251 NSWQKI
+251 
-257 VSKALLYVN
+257 
-266 KLKELPGVQVSLDFI
+266 
-281 NKQLNTIGI
+281 IGI
-290 SFDAI
+290 SFNAI

-318 GARILADSFQET
+318 GARTLADSFQET
-330 SYRASEINKNV
+330 SFEASQINKNV

-356 ELNKSLGTGALFTEQ
+356 ELNKSLGTGALFTKQ
-371 SRLDQIELVKGM
+371 SRIDQIELVKGM

-430 VLTDVA
+430 VLSDVA

-441 LAAQY
+441 LSAQY

-563 GTSFETQAAFEEA
+563 GTVFETQAAFEEV
-576 ARQAARTGDYTKLN
+576 AREAARTGDYTKLN
-590 AQLAQ
+590 AELAQ
-595 AANGEQLASQ
+595 AANGEELAKQ

-649 TLKFIVGSIAGI
+649 TLKFIIGSIASI

-668 GLYNVGLGIAK
+668 GVYNVGLGIAK
-679 AIPKL
+679 AIPKF

-726 SVSGAGGGGGVNVP
+726 NVSGGGGGINIPNSGAGGNRDI
-740 NSGVRG
+740 NITLR
-746 DRNVSIILKN
+746 N
-756 ENTTYVGGQK
+756 ENKVDIGGQK
-766 MSQFSTEQQKT
+766 MSHLNTQGQL
-777 VNTRTA
+777 VINTRMG

>member
-1 MATGTIDQLQNDS
+1 MVDSNDPINIDLGKLEQSNTAVKNINSSFNDTKDKILDINKQIEEFNSLTSQLN
-14 VDKSRQQLGYSQN
+14 
-27 LTDELKK
+27 
-34 QENLAESLNQRYSNQ
+34 
-49 ADKLKSISEAFKSAK
+49 
-64 DEAQALS
+64 
-71 EAIKDQLE
+71 E
-79 ALKKTNEYSTRYAE
+79 ALKQQVSELKDVNVNYVKYAE
-93 LNDKI
+93 LK
-98 KKAGKEFAEN
+98 
-108 KQKSIDI
+108 
-115 EKKLGDIN
+115 
-123 STEATKAQ
+123 
-131 KLAQQYVNGLT
+131 
-142 ARYKIDEKINELTEK
+142 YK
-157 RLAYDDVR
+157 
-165 RTGTDPSKIEAA
+165 AA
-177 RKEYLNAGLVVRELK
+177 RA
-192 KQMEAV
+192 A
-198 NQINTGKGQLL
+198 
-209 KNLSQ
+209 
-214 EEIAQLQAFALAQK
+214 
-228 QMDIARNTVRNHQ
+228 
-241 DELNILEQQL
+241 DELNRGEEKFQELIGNVDTSQSLKLQKVIEEGVKSRRDLGEYTTLAQRAQERL
-251 NSWQKI
+251 NS
-257 VSKALLYVN
+257 ALLDGNLTGAELVKLKDESIAASKRLTLTEEKSRNLAYLINGEYDKTGLTLSANDKKLADQALKQAFINEQLEDENKNSKRRLQEFERYLTSFEKFKSQLVFIVN
-266 KLKELPGVQVSLDFI
+266 KIKEFPGIQTSLNFI
-281 NKQLNTIGI
+281 NTQLDAIGI
-290 SFDAI
+290 SFNAI

-318 GARILADSFQET
+318 GARTLADSFQET
-330 SYRASEINKNV
+330 SYEASQINKNV

-356 ELNKSLGTGALFTEQ
+356 ELNKSLGTGALFTKQ
-371 SRLDQIELVKGM
+371 SRIDQIELVKGM

-430 VLTDVA
+430 VLSDVA

-441 LAAQY
+441 LSAQY

-476 LVDDFAGSLSKEL
+476 LVDDFAGSLGKEL

-563 GTSFETQAAFEEA
+563 GTSFETQEAFQEMAKE
-576 ARQAARTGDYTKLN
+576 AARTGDYTKLN

-595 AANGEQLASQ
+595 AANGEELAAQ

-622 QETVANLVNGPF
+622 SETVANVINGPF
-634 GTLIDKFATLLGQAG
+634 GTLIDKMAILLGQAG
-649 TLKFIVGSIAGI
+649 TLKFIFGSIAGI
-661 IGIKMVG
+661 IAIKMVS
-668 GLYNVGLGIAK
+668 GLLDVGVGVAKLIPRFAAMAALSTLNNAMMTLGLGVA
-679 AIPKL
+679 
-684 AALAAE
+684 
-690 ATFMNAVLTGG
+690 
-701 LGLVVAAAAAAA
+701 VAAAAAAV
-713 GYAIINSLSDGEA
+713 GYGIINSLSDGEA
-726 SVSGAGGGGGVNVP
+726 NVSGAGGGGGINIP
-740 NSGVRG
+740 NSGARG
-746 DRNVSIILKN
+746 DKNININLTN

-766 MSQFSTEQQKT
+766 MSQFNTESQKIISI
-777 VNTRTA
+777 RTA

>member
-1 MATGTIDQLQNDS
+1 MAIDQLQDDS
-14 VDKSRQQLGYSQN
+14 VNKSRQQLGYSKQLTQELEAQEKQLDN
-27 LTDELKK
+27 LNKIYAKNNDALK
-34 QENLAESLNQRYSNQ
+34 QFSLGI
-49 ADKLKSISEAFKSAK
+49 KEAK

-93 LNDKI
+93 LNEKI

-115 EKKLGDIN
+115 EANLGKD
-123 STEATKAQ
+123 AQ
-131 KLAQQYVNGLT
+131 KLAQQYVDGLT

-157 RLAYDDVR
+157 RLAFEDAK
-165 RTGTDPSKIEAA
+165 RTGGNIPET
-177 RKEYLNAGLVVRELK
+177 RKEYINAGLVVKKLK
-192 KQMEAV
+192 EQLEIV
-198 NQINTGKGQLL
+198 DQINTGKGAYFDQL
-209 KNLSQ
+209 SD
-214 EEIAQLQAFALAQK
+214 EEKAQLQIFALTQK
-228 QMDIARNTVRNHQ
+228 QMDVSRNIVRNHQ
-241 DELNILEQQL
+241 DELDVLEKQLTVFQKRVSSILFY
-251 NSWQKI
+251 I
-257 VSKALLYVN
+257 N
-266 KLKELPGVQVSLDFI
+266 KLKEFPGIQAGLNFV
-281 NKQLNTIGI
+281 NKQLDAIGI
-290 SFDAI
+290 SFSAI

-318 GARILADSFQET
+318 GARTLADSFQET
-330 SYRASEINKNV
+330 SFEASQINKNV

-356 ELNKSLGTGALFTEQ
+356 ELNKSLGTGALFTKQ
-371 SRLDQIELVKGM
+371 SRIDQIELVKGM

-393 YGLGKLNNM
+393 YGLGKLKNM

-430 VLTDVA
+430 VLSDVA

-446 KNNPALL
+446 KNNPELL

-563 GTSFETQAAFEEA
+563 GTAFETQEAFKQAAE
-576 ARQAARTGDYTKLN
+576 QAARTGDYTKLN
-590 AQLAQ
+590 AQISQ
-595 AANGEQLASQ
+595 AANGEELAKQ
-605 ASQISNQEK
+605 AAQIDNQTK

-634 GTLIDKFATLLGQAG
+634 GTLIDKMAILVGQAG
-649 TLKFIVGSIAGI
+649 TLKFILGGIVAIMGVKLIA
-661 IGIKMVG
+661 
-668 GLYNVGLGIAK
+668 GLYNLGGGIIKATGLFAS
-679 AIPKL
+679 
-684 AALAAE
+684 LAAE
-690 ATFMNAVLTGG
+690 ATFINAMLTAG
-701 LGLVVAAAAAAA
+701 LGLAA
-713 GYAIINSLSDGEA
+713 GYAAYKIAESTINSISGGA
-726 SVSGAGGGGGVNVP
+726 ANISGAGGSVGVNVP
-740 NSGVRG
+740 NSGVRE
-746 DRNVSIILKN
+746 DKNISITLKN
-756 ENTTYVGGQK
+756 ENINYVGGQK
-766 MSQFSTEQQKT
+766 ISHISTEQQKQI
-777 VNTRTA
+777 NTRTA

>member
-1 MATGTIDQLQNDS
+1 MAIDQLQDDS
-14 VDKSRQQLGYSQN
+14 VNKSRQQLGYSKQLTQELEAQEKQLDN
-27 LTDELKK
+27 LNKIYAKNNDALK
-34 QENLAESLNQRYSNQ
+34 QFSLGI
-49 ADKLKSISEAFKSAK
+49 KEAK

-93 LNDKI
+93 LNEKI

-115 EKKLGDIN
+115 EANLGKD
-123 STEATKAQ
+123 AQ
-131 KLAQQYVNGLT
+131 KLAQQYVDGLT

-157 RLAYDDVR
+157 RLAFEDAK
-165 RTGTDPSKIEAA
+165 RTGGNIPET
-177 RKEYLNAGLVVRELK
+177 RKEYINAGLVVKKLK
-192 KQMEAV
+192 EQLEIV
-198 NQINTGKGQLL
+198 DQINTGKGAYFDQL
-209 KNLSQ
+209 SD
-214 EEIAQLQAFALAQK
+214 EEKAQLQIFALTQK
-228 QMDIARNTVRNHQ
+228 QMDVSRNIVRNHQ
-241 DELNILEQQL
+241 DELDVLEKQLTVFQKRVSSILFY
-251 NSWQKI
+251 I
-257 VSKALLYVN
+257 N
-266 KLKELPGVQVSLDFI
+266 KLKEFPGIQAGLNFV
-281 NKQLNTIGI
+281 NKQLDAIGI
-290 SFDAI
+290 SFSAI

-318 GARILADSFQET
+318 GARTLADSFQET
-330 SYRASEINKNV
+330 SFEASQINKNV

-356 ELNKSLGTGALFTEQ
+356 ELNKSLGTGALFTKQ
-371 SRLDQIELVKGM
+371 SRIDQIELVKGM

-430 VLTDVA
+430 VLSDVA

-446 KNNPALL
+446 KNNPELL

-563 GTSFETQAAFEEA
+563 GTAFETQEAFKQAAE
-576 ARQAARTGDYTKLN
+576 QAARTGDYTKLN
-590 AQLAQ
+590 AQISQ
-595 AANGEQLASQ
+595 AANGEELAKQ
-605 ASQISNQEK
+605 AAQIDNQTK

-634 GTLIDKFATLLGQAG
+634 GTLIDKMAILVGQAG
-649 TLKFIVGSIAGI
+649 TIKFILGGIVAIMGVKLIA
-661 IGIKMVG
+661 
-668 GLYNVGLGIAK
+668 GLYNRGGGIIKATGLFAS
-679 AIPKL
+679 
-684 AALAAE
+684 LAAE
-690 ATFMNAVLTGG
+690 ATFINAMLTAG
-701 LGLVVAAAAAAA
+701 LGLAA
-713 GYAIINSLSDGEA
+713 GYAAYKIAESTINSISGGA
-726 SVSGAGGGGGVNVP
+726 ANISGAGGSVGVNVP
-740 NSGVRG
+740 NSGVRE
-746 DRNVSIILKN
+746 DKNISITLKN
-756 ENTTYVGGQK
+756 ENINYVGGQK
-766 MSQFSTEQQKT
+766 ISHISTEQQKQI
-777 VNTRTA
+777 NTRTA

>member
-1 MATGTIDQLQNDS
+1 MVDPNDPINIDLGDLQSKNAAIQNINSSFNDTKDRILDINTQLEEFNSLTSQLNEALKQQVSEIKEVNLNYVKYYELKIKAARAIDELKSGEEKFQELIGKVDISQSQKLND
-14 VDKSRQQLGYSQN
+14 VITKGIEDRRKLGEFTSLAQRAQERLNSALLDGNLKLSEVKKLKDEAIVASQN
-27 LTDELKK
+27 LQEKEENARKLAYLINGNYAEAGLTLSANNEKLADQALKQAFINEQLEDENKNS
-34 QENLAESLNQRYSNQ
+34 ERRLADFEKYLTSFEKFKSKLVFIVNKIKEFPGIQTSLN
-49 ADKLKSISEAFKSAK
+49 F
-64 DEAQALS
+64 
-71 EAIKDQLE
+71 
-79 ALKKTNEYSTRYAE
+79 
-93 LNDKI
+93 
-98 KKAGKEFAEN
+98 
-108 KQKSIDI
+108 
-115 EKKLGDIN
+115 
-123 STEATKAQ
+123 
-131 KLAQQYVNGLT
+131 
-142 ARYKIDEKINELTEK
+142 
-157 RLAYDDVR
+157 
-165 RTGTDPSKIEAA
+165 
-177 RKEYLNAGLVVRELK
+177 
-192 KQMEAV
+192 
-198 NQINTGKGQLL
+198 INTQLD
-209 KNLSQ
+209 
-214 EEIAQLQAFALAQK
+214 A
-228 QMDIARNTVRNHQ
+228 
-241 DELNILEQQL
+241 
-251 NSWQKI
+251 
-257 VSKALLYVN
+257 
-266 KLKELPGVQVSLDFI
+266 
-281 NKQLNTIGI
+281 IGI
-290 SFDAI
+290 SFNAI

-318 GARILADSFQET
+318 GARTLADSFQET
-330 SYRASEINKNV
+330 SFEASQINKNV

-356 ELNKSLGTGALFTEQ
+356 ELNKSLGTGALFTKQ
-371 SRLDQIELVKGM
+371 SRIDQIELVKGM

-430 VLTDVA
+430 VLSDVA

-441 LAAQY
+441 LSAQY

-563 GTSFETQAAFEEA
+563 GTAFETQAAFEEV
-576 ARQAARTGDYTKLN
+576 AREAARTGDYTKLN

-595 AANGEQLASQ
+595 AANGEELAKQ

-649 TLKFIVGSIAGI
+649 TLKFIIGSIASI

-668 GLYNVGLGIAK
+668 GVYNVGLGIAK
-679 AIPKL
+679 AIPKF

-726 SVSGAGGGGGVNVP
+726 NVSGGGGGINIPNSGAGGNRDI
-740 NSGVRG
+740 NITLR
-746 DRNVSIILKN
+746 N
-756 ENTTYVGGQK
+756 ENKVDIGGQK
-766 MSQFSTEQQKT
+766 MSHLNTQGQL
-777 VNTRTA
+777 VINTRMG

>member
-1 MATGTIDQLQNDS
+1 MVDPNDPINIDLGDLQSKNAAIQNINSSFNDTKDRILDINTQLEEFNSLTSQLNEAL
-14 VDKSRQQLGYSQN
+14 KQQVSEIKEVN
-27 LTDELKK
+27 LNYVKYYELKIKAARAIDELKSGEEK
-34 QENLAESLNQRYSNQ
+34 FQELIGKVDISQSQKLNDVITKGIEDRRKLGEFTTLAQRAQERLNSALVDGNLTGAELV
-49 ADKLKSISEAFKSAK
+49 KLK
-64 DEAQALS
+64 DEAIKAAKDLAEKEENARKLARLINGEYAEAGLTLSANDKKLADQALKQAFINEQLQDENKNS
-71 EAIKDQLE
+71 ERRLADFEKYLTSFEKFKSKLVFIV
-79 ALKKTNEYSTRYAE
+79 N
-93 LNDKI
+93 KI
-98 KKAGKEFAEN
+98 KEFPGI
-108 KQKSIDI
+108 QTS
-115 EKKLGDIN
+115 
-123 STEATKAQ
+123 
-131 KLAQQYVNGLT
+131 
-142 ARYKIDEKINELTEK
+142 
-157 RLAYDDVR
+157 
-165 RTGTDPSKIEAA
+165 
-177 RKEYLNAGLVVRELK
+177 LNF
-192 KQMEAV
+192 
-198 NQINTGKGQLL
+198 INTQLD
-209 KNLSQ
+209 
-214 EEIAQLQAFALAQK
+214 A
-228 QMDIARNTVRNHQ
+228 
-241 DELNILEQQL
+241 
-251 NSWQKI
+251 
-257 VSKALLYVN
+257 
-266 KLKELPGVQVSLDFI
+266 
-281 NKQLNTIGI
+281 IGI
-290 SFDAI
+290 SFNAI

-318 GARILADSFQET
+318 GARTLADSFQET
-330 SYRASEINKNV
+330 SYEASQINKNV

-356 ELNKSLGTGALFTEQ
+356 ELNKSLGTGALFTKQ
-371 SRLDQIELVKGM
+371 SRIDQIELVKGM

-430 VLTDVA
+430 VLSDVA

-441 LAAQY
+441 LSAQY

-563 GTSFETQAAFEEA
+563 GTVFETQEAFQEMAKE
-576 ARQAARTGDYTKLN
+576 AARTGDYTKLN

-595 AANGEQLASQ
+595 AANGEELAKQ

-649 TLKFIVGSIAGI
+649 TLKFIIGSIAGI

-668 GLYNVGLGIAK
+668 GVYNVGLGIAK
-679 AIPKL
+679 AIPKF

-726 SVSGAGGGGGVNVP
+726 NVSGGGGGINIPNSGAGGNRDI
-740 NSGVRG
+740 NITLR
-746 DRNVSIILKN
+746 N
-756 ENTTYVGGQK
+756 ENKVDIGGQK
-766 MSQFSTEQQKT
+766 MSHLNTQGQL
-777 VNTRTA
+777 VINTRMG

>member
-1 MATGTIDQLQNDS
+1 MAIDQLQDDS
-14 VDKSRQQLGYSQN
+14 VNKSRQQLGYSKQLTQELEAQEKQLDN
-27 LTDELKK
+27 LNKIYAKNNDALK
-34 QENLAESLNQRYSNQ
+34 QFSLGI
-49 ADKLKSISEAFKSAK
+49 KEAK

-93 LNDKI
+93 LNEKI

-115 EKKLGDIN
+115 EANLGKD
-123 STEATKAQ
+123 AQ
-131 KLAQQYVNGLT
+131 KLAQQYVDGLT

-157 RLAYDDVR
+157 RLAFEDAK
-165 RTGTDPSKIEAA
+165 RTGGNIPET
-177 RKEYLNAGLVVRELK
+177 RKEYINAGLVVKKLK
-192 KQMEAV
+192 EQLEIV
-198 NQINTGKGQLL
+198 DQINTGKGAYFDQL
-209 KNLSQ
+209 SD
-214 EEIAQLQAFALAQK
+214 EEKAQLQIFALTQK
-228 QMDIARNTVRNHQ
+228 QMDVSRNIVRNHQ
-241 DELNILEQQL
+241 DELDVLEKQLTVFQKRVSSILFY
-251 NSWQKI
+251 I
-257 VSKALLYVN
+257 N
-266 KLKELPGVQVSLDFI
+266 KLKEFPGIQAGLNFV
-281 NKQLNTIGI
+281 NKQLDAIGI
-290 SFDAI
+290 SFSAI

-318 GARILADSFQET
+318 GARTLADSFQET
-330 SYRASEINKNV
+330 SFEASQINKNV

-356 ELNKSLGTGALFTEQ
+356 ELNKSLGTGALFTKQ
-371 SRLDQIELVKGM
+371 SRIDQIELVKGM

-430 VLTDVA
+430 VLSDVA

-446 KNNPALL
+446 KNNPELL

-563 GTSFETQAAFEEA
+563 GTAFETQEAFKQAAE
-576 ARQAARTGDYTKLN
+576 QAARTGDYTKLN
-590 AQLAQ
+590 AQISQ
-595 AANGEQLASQ
+595 AANGEELAKQ
-605 ASQISNQEK
+605 AAQIDNQTK

-634 GTLIDKFATLLGQAG
+634 GTLIDKMAILVGQAG
-649 TLKFIVGSIAGI
+649 TLKFILGGIVAIMGVKLIA
-661 IGIKMVG
+661 
-668 GLYNVGLGIAK
+668 GLYNLGGGIIKATGLFAS
-679 AIPKL
+679 
-684 AALAAE
+684 LAAE
-690 ATFMNAVLTGG
+690 ATFINAMLTAG
-701 LGLVVAAAAAAA
+701 LGLAA
-713 GYAIINSLSDGEA
+713 GYAAYKIADSTINSISGGA
-726 SVSGAGGGGGVNVP
+726 ANISGAGGSVGVNVP
-740 NSGVRG
+740 NSGVRE
-746 DRNVSIILKN
+746 DKNISITLKN
-756 ENTTYVGGQK
+756 ENINYVGGQK
-766 MSQFSTEQQKT
+766 ISHISTEQQKQI
-777 VNTRTA
+777 NTRTA

>member
-165 RTGTDPSKIEAA
+165 RTGTDQSKIEAA

-679 AIPKL
+679 SIPKF

-756 ENTTYVGGQK
+756 ENVTYVGGQK

>member
-1 MATGTIDQLQNDS
+1 MADPNDPININLKELEQKNATIKALNSSLVTTKDTILDVNKEIEEFNSLTSQLNEALKQQVSELKDVNLNYIKYAELKYKAARATDELIKGEEKFQKLIGE
-14 VDKSRQQLGYSQN
+14 VDVSQSSALQKVIEEGVKSRRKLGEETTLAQRAQERLNSALLDGNLSTNELKKLKNEAILASQN
-27 LTDELKK
+27 LAKLEEKSR
-34 QENLAESLNQRYSNQ
+34 NLAYLINGEYVKAGLNLSANDKKLADQ
-49 ADKLKSISEAFKSAK
+49 ALKQAFINEQLK
-64 DEAQALS
+64 DENKNSKRRLQDFEKYLTSFEKA
-71 EAIKDQLE
+71 K
-79 ALKKTNEYSTRYAE
+79 STLAFII
-93 LNDKI
+93 NKI
-98 KKAGKEFAEN
+98 KEFPGI
-108 KQKSIDI
+108 Q
-115 EKKLGDIN
+115 
-123 STEATKAQ
+123 
-131 KLAQQYVNGLT
+131 
-142 ARYKIDEKINELTEK
+142 
-157 RLAYDDVR
+157 
-165 RTGTDPSKIEAA
+165 TG
-177 RKEYLNAGLVVRELK
+177 
-192 KQMEAV
+192 
-198 NQINTGKGQLL
+198 
-209 KNLSQ
+209 
-214 EEIAQLQAFALAQK
+214 
-228 QMDIARNTVRNHQ
+228 
-241 DELNILEQQL
+241 
-251 NSWQKI
+251 
-257 VSKALLYVN
+257 
-266 KLKELPGVQVSLDFI
+266 LDFI
-281 NKQLNTIGI
+281 NKQLDAIGI
-290 SFDAI
+290 SFSAI

-563 GTSFETQAAFEEA
+563 GTVFETQEAFEQA
-576 ARQAARTGDYTKLN
+576 AKEAARTGDYTKLN

-595 AANGEQLASQ
+595 AANGEQLTSQ
-605 ASQISNQEK
+605 ASQIDNQEK

-622 QETVANLVNGPF
+622 QETVANVVNGPF
-634 GTLIDKFATLLGQAG
+634 GTLIDKMAILLGQAG
-649 TLKFIVGSIAGI
+649 TLKFIFGGIAAI
-661 IGIKMVG
+661 IGVKMVS
-668 GLYNVGLGIAK
+668 GLFALGAPFSKLIAK
-679 AIPKL
+679 TMIF
-684 AALAAE
+684 AAE
-690 ATFMNAVLTGG
+690 ATFANAALT
-701 LGLVVAAAAAAA
+701 LGAGVALAAAAAAV
-713 GYAIINSLSDGEA
+713 GYGIINSLSDGES
-726 SVSGAGGGGGVNVP
+726 SVSGAGGGGGGVNIP
-740 NSGVRG
+740 NSGARG
-746 DRNVSIILKN
+746 DKNININLTN
-756 ENTTYVGGQK
+756 ENVTYVGGQK

>member
-1 MATGTIDQLQNDS
+1 MVDSNDPINIDLGKLEQSNTAVKNINSSFNDTKDKILDINKQIEEFNSLTSQLN
-14 VDKSRQQLGYSQN
+14 
-27 LTDELKK
+27 
-34 QENLAESLNQRYSNQ
+34 
-49 ADKLKSISEAFKSAK
+49 
-64 DEAQALS
+64 
-71 EAIKDQLE
+71 E
-79 ALKKTNEYSTRYAE
+79 ALKQQVSELKDVNVNYVKYAE
-93 LNDKI
+93 LK
-98 KKAGKEFAEN
+98 
-108 KQKSIDI
+108 
-115 EKKLGDIN
+115 
-123 STEATKAQ
+123 
-131 KLAQQYVNGLT
+131 
-142 ARYKIDEKINELTEK
+142 YK
-157 RLAYDDVR
+157 
-165 RTGTDPSKIEAA
+165 AA
-177 RKEYLNAGLVVRELK
+177 RA
-192 KQMEAV
+192 A
-198 NQINTGKGQLL
+198 
-209 KNLSQ
+209 
-214 EEIAQLQAFALAQK
+214 
-228 QMDIARNTVRNHQ
+228 
-241 DELNILEQQL
+241 DELNRGEEKFQELIGNVDTSQSLKLQKVIEEGVKSRRDLGEYTTLAQRAQERL
-251 NSWQKI
+251 NS
-257 VSKALLYVN
+257 ALLDGNLTGAELVKLKDESIAASKRLTLTEEKSRNLAYLINGEYDKTGLTLSANDKKLADQALKQAFINEQLEDENKNSKRRLQEFERYLTSFEKFKSQLVFIVN
-266 KLKELPGVQVSLDFI
+266 KIKEFPGIQTSLNFI
-281 NKQLNTIGI
+281 NTQLDAIGI
-290 SFDAI
+290 SFNAI

-318 GARILADSFQET
+318 GARTLADSFQET
-330 SYRASEINKNV
+330 SYEASQINKNV
-341 SSTQASIKNQIEANN
+341 SITQASIKNQIEANN
-356 ELNKSLGTGALFTEQ
+356 ELNKSLGTGALFTKQ
-371 SRLDQIELVKGM
+371 SRIDQIELVKGM

-430 VLTDVA
+430 VLSDVA

-441 LAAQY
+441 LSAQY

-476 LVDDFAGSLSKEL
+476 LVDDFAGSLGKEL

-563 GTSFETQAAFEEA
+563 GTSFETQEAFQEMAKE
-576 ARQAARTGDYTKLN
+576 AARTGDYTKLN

-595 AANGEQLASQ
+595 AANGEQLAAQ

-622 QETVANLVNGPF
+622 QETVANVVNGPF
-634 GTLIDKFATLLGQAG
+634 GTLIDKMAILLGQAG
-649 TLKFIVGSIAGI
+649 TLKFIFGGIAAI
-661 IGIKMVG
+661 IGVKMVS
-668 GLYNVGLGIAK
+668 GLLDVGVGVAKLIPRFAAMAALSTLNNAMMTLGLGVA
-679 AIPKL
+679 
-684 AALAAE
+684 
-690 ATFMNAVLTGG
+690 
-701 LGLVVAAAAAAA
+701 VAAAAAAV
-713 GYAIINSLSDGEA
+713 GYGIINSLSDGEA
-726 SVSGAGGGGGVNVP
+726 NVSGAGGGGINIP
-740 NSGVRG
+740 NSGARG
-746 DRNVSIILKN
+746 DKNININLTN

-766 MSQFSTEQQKT
+766 MSQFSTEYQKT

>member
-1 MATGTIDQLQNDS
+1 MAIDQLQNDS
-14 VDKSRQQLGYSQN
+14 VDKSRQQLGYSQQF
-27 LTDELKK
+27 TQELKD
-34 QENLAESLNQRYSNQ
+34 QENIAGNLNQIYQNNND
-49 ADKLKSISEAFKSAK
+49 ALKQFSIIIKNAK

-93 LNDKI
+93 LNEKI
-98 KKAGKEFAEN
+98 KKAGSEFAEN
-108 KQKSIDI
+108 KQKSLNI
-115 EKKLGDIN
+115 EQNLGAAA
-123 STEATKAQ
+123 SQ
-131 KLAQQYVNGLT
+131 LAQNYIDGLT

-157 RLAYDDVR
+157 RLAFEDAK
-165 RTGTDPSKIEAA
+165 RTGGNIDETRE
-177 RKEYLNAGLVVRELK
+177 EYINAGLIVEKLRE
-192 KQMEAV
+192 QMEIV
-198 NQINTGKGQLL
+198 SQINTGKGAYLQ
-209 KNLSQ
+209 NLSE
-214 EEIAQLQAFALAQK
+214 EEISQLQAFALAQK

-241 DELNILEQQL
+241 DELDILKEQL

-257 VSKALLYVN
+257 VSYTLLYVN

-563 GTSFETQAAFEEA
+563 GTVFETQAAFEEA

-679 AIPKL
+679 AIPKF

-690 ATFMNAVLTGG
+690 ATFTNAMLTAG
-701 LGLVVAAAAAAA
+701 LGIAVAAAAAAA

-766 MSQFSTEQQKT
+766 MSQFNTEQQKT

>member
-1 MATGTIDQLQNDS
+1 MAIDQLQDDS
-14 VDKSRQQLGYSQN
+14 VDKSRQQLGYSQK

-34 QENLAESLNQRYSNQ
+34 QEDLAESLNQRYSSTP
-49 ADKLKSISEAFKSAK
+49 DKIKSISEAFKSAK
-64 DEAQALS
+64 DEAQSLS

-93 LNDKI
+93 LNEKI
-98 KKAGKEFAEN
+98 KKAGSEFAEN
-108 KQKSIDI
+108 KQKSADI
-115 EKKLGDIN
+115 EANLG
-123 STEATKAQ
+123 TKAQ
-131 KLAQQYVNGLT
+131 KLAQQYVDGLT

-157 RLAYDDVR
+157 RLAFEDAK
-165 RTGTDPSKIEAA
+165 RTGGNIDET

-192 KQMEAV
+192 KQMEVV

-228 QMDIARNTVRNHQ
+228 QMDISRNTVRNHQ
-241 DELNILEQQL
+241 DELDILEQQL
-251 NSWQKI
+251 TFFQKI
-257 VSKALLYVN
+257 VSYTLLYIN
-266 KLKELPGVQVSLDFI
+266 KIKEFPGIQASLNFI
-281 NKQLNTIGI
+281 NTQLDAIGI
-290 SFDAI
+290 SFNAI

-330 SYRASEINKNV
+330 SYEASEINKNV

-356 ELNKSLGTGALFTEQ
+356 ELNKSLGTGALFTKQ
-371 SRLDQIELVKGM
+371 SRIDQIELVKGM

-393 YGLGKLNNM
+393 YGIGKLNNM

-430 VLTDVA
+430 VLSDVA

-446 KNNPALL
+446 KNNPILL
-453 AQAVTQAQLLGLTL
+453 AEAVTQAQLLGLTL

-563 GTSFETQAAFEEA
+563 GTAFETQAAFEEV
-576 ARQAARTGDYTKLN
+576 AREAARTGDYTKLN
-590 AQLAQ
+590 AELAQ
-595 AANGEQLASQ
+595 AANGEELAKQ
-605 ASQISNQEK
+605 AAQIDNQTK

-622 QETVANLVNGPF
+622 SETVANLVNGPF
-634 GTLIDKFATLLGQAG
+634 GALIDRMATLLGQAG
-649 TLKFIVGSIAGI
+649 TLKFIIAGIAGI
-661 IGIKMVG
+661 IGVKMVG
-668 GLYNVGLGIAK
+668 GLYNVGLGLAK
-679 AIPKL
+679 AIGKT
-684 AALAAE
+684 AIFAAE
-690 ATFMNAVLTGG
+690 ATFANAALTFGAG
-701 LGLVVAAAAAAA
+701 VAVAAAAAAI
-713 GYAIINSLSDGEA
+713 GYGIINSLSDGEA
-726 SVSGAGGGGGVNVP
+726 SVSGAGGGGGGGVNIP
-740 NSGVRG
+740 NSGARG
-746 DRNVSIILKN
+746 DRNINITLTN
-756 ENTTYVGGQK
+756 ENTTNVGGQQ
-766 MSQFSTEQQKT
+766 MSRFNTESQMKI
-777 VNTRTA
+777 NTRTA

>member
-1 MATGTIDQLQNDS
+1 MVDPIDPINIDFQKLEDSSAAIKAVNASLVDTKAKILDVNKEVEEFNSLTSQLNEAL
-14 VDKSRQQLGYSQN
+14 KQQVSEIKEVN
-27 LTDELKK
+27 LNYVKYYELKIKAARAIDELKSGEEK
-34 QENLAESLNQRYSNQ
+34 FQELIGKVDISQSQKLNDVITKGIEDRRKLGEFTTLAQRAQERLNSALVDGNLTGAELV
-49 ADKLKSISEAFKSAK
+49 KLK
-64 DEAQALS
+64 DEAIKAAKDLAEKEENARKLARLINGEYAEAGLTLSANDKKLADQALKQAFINEQLKDENKNS
-71 EAIKDQLE
+71 ERRLADFEKYLTSFEKFKSKLVFVI
-79 ALKKTNEYSTRYAE
+79 N
-93 LNDKI
+93 KI
-98 KKAGKEFAEN
+98 KEFPGI
-108 KQKSIDI
+108 QTS
-115 EKKLGDIN
+115 
-123 STEATKAQ
+123 
-131 KLAQQYVNGLT
+131 
-142 ARYKIDEKINELTEK
+142 
-157 RLAYDDVR
+157 
-165 RTGTDPSKIEAA
+165 
-177 RKEYLNAGLVVRELK
+177 LNF
-192 KQMEAV
+192 
-198 NQINTGKGQLL
+198 INTQLD
-209 KNLSQ
+209 
-214 EEIAQLQAFALAQK
+214 A
-228 QMDIARNTVRNHQ
+228 
-241 DELNILEQQL
+241 
-251 NSWQKI
+251 
-257 VSKALLYVN
+257 
-266 KLKELPGVQVSLDFI
+266 
-281 NKQLNTIGI
+281 IGI
-290 SFDAI
+290 SFNAI

-318 GARILADSFQET
+318 GARTLADSFQET
-330 SYRASEINKNV
+330 SFEASQINKNV

-356 ELNKSLGTGALFTEQ
+356 ELNKSLGTGALFTKQ
-371 SRLDQIELVKGM
+371 SRIDQIELVKGM

-430 VLTDVA
+430 VLSDVA

-441 LAAQY
+441 LSAQY

-476 LVDDFAGSLSKEL
+476 LVDDFAGSLGKEL

-563 GTSFETQAAFEEA
+563 GTAFETQAAFEEV
-576 ARQAARTGDYTKLN
+576 AREAARTGDYTKLN

-595 AANGEQLASQ
+595 AANGEELAKQ

-634 GTLIDKFATLLGQAG
+634 GTLIDKMATLLGQAG
-649 TLKFIVGSIAGI
+649 TLKFIFGSIAGI
-661 IGIKMVG
+661 ITVKMIG
-668 GLYNVGLGIAK
+668 GLLALGAPFSKLIAK
-679 AIPKL
+679 TAIW
-684 AALAAE
+684 AAE
-690 ATFMNAVLTGG
+690 ATFANAALT
-701 LGLVVAAAAAAA
+701 LGAGVAIAAAAAAV
-713 GYAIINSLSDGEA
+713 GYGIINSLSDGEA
-726 SVSGAGGGGGVNVP
+726 SVSGAGGAGGGGVKVP
-740 NSGVRG
+740 NSGAGGNR
-746 DRNVSIILKN
+746 DINITLKN
-756 ENTTYVGGQK
+756 ENTTNIGGQK
-766 MSQFSTEQQKT
+766 MSHLNTQGQL
-777 VNTRTA
+777 VINTRMG